1 MDAVVAI
8 LTMYL
13 SNYVY
18 MIFHLFDEL
27 YFSYNMPYNAEC
39 KTVLTFII
47 PTRKYNRL
55 AKTVI
60 SCAYS
65 IKMVPG
71 V

>member
-1 MDAVVAI
+1 
-8 LTMYL
+8 
-13 SNYVY
+13 

-27 YFSYNMPYNAEC
+27 YFSYNMPYYAEC

-47 PTRKYNRL
+47 PTRKYDRL

-60 SCAYS
+60 SCAYG